1 MHDGGATG
9 LREKA
14 LRGGVSKL
22 VSQGVMFVTKIGS
35 MAALGRILD
44 PRDFGLI
51 AMVTAVTGVLSLVKD
66 AGLSLP
72 TVQRATITNGQL
84 SNLFWLNVL
93 VGLVLTGVCIALA
106 PVLARFYHESRLVG
120 VTLAIAP
127 AFLIMGLGVQ
137 HNAILTRQMRFP
149 VYAAI
154 DVTSVLVSAAVGIG
168 MALFGCGYWAL
179 VGSSLATP
187 IVSTVG
193 AWWAVRW
200 VPERPRRG
208 TDLGSMLRL
217 GGALTLNGIIIYVA
231 YNTDKVL
238 LGRFWGAAAVGSYG
252 RAYQLI
258 NIPSDNL
265 NGALG
270 AVALSALSRL
280 QHDPPRQKSYFLKG
294 YSLSVALTV
303 PVTIVCA
310 VFSQEVVAL
319 VLGPKWVDTAG
330 IVQLLA
336 PTILVFAL
344 INPMFWLVFSAGMMG
359 RSLLTAVVIAI
370 LVITAYVVGLP
381 YGPRGVASAFSI
393 AMTLYIIPHLLWCIH
408 GTNVTLTDLFRTAGK
423 PLIAGL
429 AAGAACVAFRQF
441 AGAWPS
447 ILRLIVGSALLSGT
461 YGLVLLFVLGQREFY
476 VDLVKTVF
484 GRRSATGAMP
494 S

>member
-1 MHDGGATG
+1 MHDGGASG
-9 LREKA
+9 LKEKA

-22 VSQGVMFVTKIGS
+22 VSQGVLFVTKIGS
-35 MAALGRILD
+35 MAALGRMLD

-72 TVQRATITNGQL
+72 TVQRATVTNGQL

-93 VGLVLTGVCIALA
+93 VGVVLTLICLVLA
-106 PVLARFYHESRLVG
+106 PGLARFYHESRLLG
-120 VTLAIAP
+120 VTLSIAP
-127 AFLIMGLGVQ
+127 VFVIMGLGVQ
-137 HNAILTRQMRFP
+137 HNASLTRQMRFP

-154 DVTSVLVSAAVGIG
+154 DITSAIVSAVVGIS
-168 MALFGCGYWAL
+168 MALFGCGYWSL
-179 VGSSLATP
+179 VGASLATP
-187 IVSTVG
+187 LVSTVG

-200 VPERPRRG
+200 IPERPRRG

-231 YNTDKVL
+231 YNADKVL
-238 LGRFWGAAAVGSYG
+238 LGRFWGATAVGSYG

-258 NIPSDNL
+258 NIPTDNL

-280 QHDPPRQKSYFLKG
+280 QHDPLKQKSYFLKG

-344 INPMFWLVFSAGMMG
+344 INPMFWLVFSAGMMR
-359 RSLLTAVVIAI
+359 RSLLTAVVIAT

-381 YGPRGVASAFSI
+381 YGPRGVAASFSI
-393 AMTLYIIPHLLWCIH
+393 VMSLYIVPHLLWCIH
-408 GTNVTLTDLFRTAGK
+408 GTNVTLADLFRTAGK

-429 AAGAACVAFRQF
+429 AAGAACIAFRHV
-441 AGAWPS
+441 AAEWPS
-447 ILRLIVGSALLSGT
+447 ILRLVVGGALLACT
-461 YGLVLLFVLGQREFY
+461 YGLVLLFVLGQLAFY

-484 GRRSATGAMP
+484 GRRTAAEAMP

>member
-1 MHDGGATG
+1 MHEGGASG

-14 LRGGVSKL
+14 LRGGVSKM
-22 VSQGVMFVTKIGS
+22 VSQAVLFVTKIGS
-35 MAALGRILD
+35 MAALGRMLD

-51 AMVTAVTGVLSLVKD
+51 AMVTAITGILSLVKD

-72 TVQRATITNGQL
+72 TVQRPTITNAQL
-84 SNLFWLNVL
+84 SNLFWLNAL
-93 VGLVLTGVCIALA
+93 VGLVLTLICVALA
-106 PVLARFYHESRLVG
+106 PVLARFYHESRLTG
-120 VTLAIAP
+120 VTVAIAP
-127 AFLIMGLGVQ
+127 VFLIMGLGVQ
-137 HNAILTRQMRFP
+137 HNALLTRQMRFP

-154 DVTSVLVSAAVGIG
+154 DVTAAIISAVVGIA
-168 MALFGCGYWAL
+168 MALFGCGYWSL
-179 VGSSLATP
+179 VGTSLASP
-187 IVSTVG
+187 VVSTVG

-200 VPERPRRG
+200 IPERPSRG
-208 TDLGSMLRL
+208 TDLDSMLRL
-217 GGALTLNGIIIYVA
+217 GGALTLNGIIIYAA

-270 AVALSALSRL
+270 AVALSTLSRL
-280 QHDPPRQKSYFLKG
+280 QHDPPRRKAYFLKG
-294 YSLSVALTV
+294 YSLAVALTI
-303 PVTIVCA
+303 PVTILCA

-330 IVQLLA
+330 IVRLLA

-344 INPMFWLVFSAGMMG
+344 INPMFWLVFSAGMMR
-359 RSLLTAVVIAI
+359 RSLATAVVIAI

-393 AMTLYIIPHLLWCIH
+393 VMTLYLIPHLLWCIH
-408 GTNVTLTDLFRTAGK
+408 GTNVSLSDLFRTAGK

-429 AAGAACVAFRQF
+429 AAGAACVAFQQL
-441 AGAWPS
+441 ASAWPS
-447 ILRLIVGSALLSGT
+447 IFRLLVGGILLACT
-461 YGLVLLFVLGQREFY
+461 YGLVLLFALGQREFY

-484 GRRSATGAMP
+484 GQRSASGAMP

>member
-1 MHDGGATG
+1 MHDIGATG

-35 MAALGRILD
+35 MAALGRMLD

-93 VGLVLTGVCIALA
+93 VGLLLTVICIVLA
-106 PVLARFYHESRLVG
+106 PVLARFYHEGRLVA
-120 VTLAIAP
+120 VTVAIAP
-127 AFLIMGLGVQ
+127 AFLIGGLGVQ
-137 HNAILTRQMRFP
+137 HNALLTRQMRFP

-154 DVTSVLVSAAVGIG
+154 DVTAVIVSAVVGVG
-168 MALFGCGYWAL
+168 MALFGCGYWSL

-193 AWWAVRW
+193 AWWATGW
-200 VPERPRRG
+200 VPERPQRG
-208 TDLGSMLRL
+208 TDLKSMLRL

-231 YNTDKVL
+231 YNADKVL

-270 AVALSALSRL
+270 AVALSTLSRL
-280 QHDPPRQKSYFLKG
+280 HNDPVRRKSYFLKG

-310 VFSQEVVAL
+310 VFSQEVVAF
-319 VLGPKWVDTAG
+319 VLGPKWVETAG

-344 INPMFWLVFSAGMMG
+344 INPMFWLVFSAGMMR
-359 RSLLTAVVIAI
+359 RSLLTAVVIAT
-370 LVITAYVVGLP
+370 LVITAYVLGLP
-381 YGPRGVASAFSI
+381 YGPRGVAASFSI
-393 AMTLYIIPHLLWCIH
+393 VMTLYIVPHLMWCVH
-408 GTNVTLTDLFRTAGK
+408 GTNVSLADLFRTAGK

-429 AAGAACVAFRQF
+429 IAGAACIAFRQVTTE
-441 AGAWPS
+441 WPS
-447 ILRLIVGSALLSGT
+447 ILRLIVGTALLGGI
-461 YGLVLLFVLGQREFY
+461 YGLVLLFVLGQRAFY

-484 GRRSATGAMP
+484 GRQTATMP

>member
-1 MHDGGATG
+1 MHDSGASG

-51 AMVTAVTGVLSLVKD
+51 AMVTAVTGILSLVKD

-72 TVQRATITNGQL
+72 TVQRATITNAQL

-93 VGLVLTGVCIALA
+93 VGVLLTLLCVVLA
-106 PVLARFYHESRLVG
+106 PELARFYHESRLTD
-120 VTLAIAP
+120 VTFAIAP
-127 AFLIMGLGVQ
+127 SFLIMGLGVQ

-154 DVTSVLVSAAVGIG
+154 DVTSVIVSAVVGIG
-168 MALFGCGYWAL
+168 IGLSGFGYWSL
-179 VGSSLATP
+179 VGSALATP
-187 IVSTVG
+187 IVSTAG

-200 VPERPRRG
+200 IPERPRRG
-208 TDLGSMLRL
+208 TDLASMLKL
-217 GGALTLNGIIIYVA
+217 GGALTLNGIIIYIA

-258 NIPSDNL
+258 NIPTDNL

-280 QHDPPRQKSYFLKG
+280 HDDPLRQKSYFLKG
-294 YSLSVALTV
+294 YSLSVALTI

-310 VFSQEVVAL
+310 VFSQEVVAVL
-319 VLGPKWVDTAG
+319 LGPKWTDTAG

-336 PTILVFAL
+336 PTILVLAL
-344 INPMFWLVFSAGMMG
+344 INPMFWLVFSAGMMR
-359 RSLLTAVVIAI
+359 RSLLTAVVISI
-370 LVITAYVVGLP
+370 LVISAYVIGLP
-381 YGPRGVASAFSI
+381 YGPRGVATSFSI
-393 AMTLYIIPHLLWCIH
+393 TMTLYIIPHLMWCVH
-408 GTNVTLTDLFRTAGK
+408 GTNVTLKDLFRTAGK
-423 PLIAGL
+423 PLLAGL
-429 AAGAACVAFRQF
+429 AAGAACIAFRQV
-441 AGAWPS
+441 AGDWPS
-447 ILRLIVGSALLSGT
+447 ILRLIVGGILLACT

-484 GRRSATGAMP
+484 GRRTATGVMP